1 MAMVSYKCRPYIQL
15 LFYFSSDRFY
25 VVLVDELVTI
35 ACKNINT
42 VFNLFV
48 LSYIT
53 IKNAFVFFNEKYI
66 PQVGAKIKN

>member
-15 LFYFSSDRFY
+15 LFYFSSDRFH

-42 VFNLFV
+42 ACVSIYS
-48 LSYIT
+48 SYRTLQLKMHLYSLMRNIFP
-53 IKNAFVFFNEKYI
+53 K
-66 PQVGAKIKN
+66 